1 MSETKNGEQQQRPP
15 ETQIKHKKHHDEE
28 QKARDQHDAEL
39 KRHREKRLGLGDKIV
54 IGIVLIVVIGVAY
67 WFSQPPP
74 PPLPTSSTAPDF
86 TLRVVGPNGLTGQQ
100 VSLSSFRGKV
110 VLLQFMAPE
119 CPHCQS
125 MAPVLV
131 SLYQKY
137 GANVVFLS
145 VSGQAPNWF
154 GATPTDVAN
163 FIHKYGTNWVYV
175 VDSSNSVFNMYGVS
189 STPTM
194 FIIGKNGDVL
204 NSYVGEITY
213 NTLDP
218 DLARFSA

>member
-1 MSETKNGEQQQRPP
+1 LSETKDGEQQQRPP

-28 QKARDQHDAEL
+28 QKARDQHDAEI

-67 WFSQPPP
+67 WLSQPPP
-74 PPLPTSSTAPDF
+74 PPLPASSTAPDF

-125 MAPVLV
+125 MAPILV
-131 SLYQKY
+131 RLYQKY

-154 GATPTDVAN
+154 GATPTDVAD

-194 FIIGKNGDVL
+194 FIIGKNGEVL